1 MASNGRSSK
10 AKGYAGEREYVE
22 AAHEAG
28 FTEAERNGS
37 RFGSKDRGDIG
48 GIRGWVVQVKNV
60 AVPKIPEYLRDAKE
74 QAANAGVARYCLS
87 FKLRGLHMRHGVTIL
102 PNALWFEMVREREE
116 MSDEIKVLRR
126 LLRPEAGHSES
137 P

>member
-1 MASNGRSSK
+1 VAGSNGRSSK

-28 FTEAERNGS
+28 FPEAERNGS

-60 AVPKIPEYLRDAKE
+60 AVPKIPEYLKDAEE
-74 QAANAGVARYCLS
+74 QARNAGVKLFCLS
-87 FKLRGLHMRHGVTIL
+87 FKLRGKHMREGVTVL
-102 PNALWFEMVREREE
+102 PNKTWFRMVKEAEE
-116 MSDEIKVLRR
+116 NAQELAVLRR
-126 LLRPEAGHSES
+126 LLRPEDPNS
-137 P
+137 